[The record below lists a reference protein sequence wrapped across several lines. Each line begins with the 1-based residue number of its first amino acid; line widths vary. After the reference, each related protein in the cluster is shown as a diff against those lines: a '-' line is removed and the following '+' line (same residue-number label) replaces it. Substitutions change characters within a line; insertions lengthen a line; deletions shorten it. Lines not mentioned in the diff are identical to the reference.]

1 MIYYEVPKGMFLET
15 AIETI
20 RKIAKEKSEVVKM
33 ELNGIEFD
41 SIMTNDEINKR
52 CSWGDKTINKTGL
65 LPCPFC
71 GGQARAY
78 EQRESDGNCS
88 HIVYIIRC
96 TICLASTRAF
106 NIDGYYGSTDTMSD
120 AYKVWNRRVNNA

>member
-1 MIYYEVPKGMFLET
+1 MLYYEVPKGMFIGT

-20 RKIAKEKSEVVKM
+20 RRIADQTSEVVKM
-33 ELNGIEFD
+33 KFNGIEIN
-41 SIMTNDEINKR
+41 SIMTDDEINEIYP
-52 CSWGDKTINKTGL
+52 WGDKTKL

-71 GGQARAY
+71 GGRARAY

-120 AYKVWNRRVNNA
+120 AYKAWNRRVNNA

>member
-1 MIYYEVPKGMFLET
+1 MLYYEVPKSMFIGT

-20 RKIAKEKSEVVKM
+20 RRIANQTSEVVKM
-33 ELNGIEFD
+33 KFNGIEIN
-41 SIMTNDEINKR
+41 SIMTDDEINEIYP
-52 CSWGDKTINKTGL
+52 WGDKTKL

-71 GGQARAY
+71 GGRARAY
-78 EQRESDGNCS
+78 EHQESDGNCS

-96 TICLASTRAF
+96 TSCLASTRAF

-120 AYKVWNRRVNNA
+120 AHKAWNERVNNA

>member
-1 MIYYEVPKGMFLET
+1 MLDYEVPKGMFIGT

-20 RKIAKEKSEVVKM
+20 RRIADQTSEVVKM
-33 ELNGIEFD
+33 KFNGIEIN
-41 SIMTNDEINKR
+41 SIMTDDEINEIYP
-52 CSWGDKTINKTGL
+52 WGDKTKL

-78 EQRESDGNCS
+78 EHQESDGNCS

-96 TICLASTRAF
+96 TSCLASTRAF
-106 NIDGYYGSTDTMSD
+106 NIDGYYGITDTMSD
-120 AYKVWNRRVNNA
+120 AYKAWNGRVNNA